1 MAAAVRVG
9 DVTTHGGVVT
19 GPGAPTVMIEGMPA
33 AVMGD
38 MHACAIV
45 PTAATPHIPSSP
57 FLIGSTTVLICG
69 KPAIRVTD
77 ICLCGANAAVGC
89 PSVRIGG

>member
-19 GPGAPTVMIEGMPA
+19 GPGAPTVMIGGMPV

-38 MHACAIV
+38 MHTCAIV

-57 FLIGSTTVLICG
+57 FLIGSTSVLICG

-77 ICLCGANAAVGC
+77 ICLCGANAAVGY
-89 PSVRIGG
+89 PSVIIGG

>member
-19 GPGAPTVMIEGMPA
+19 GPGAATVLIGGMPA

-38 MHACAIV
+38 LHTCAIV
-45 PTAATPHIPSSP
+45 STLVTPHIPSSP

-77 ICLCGANAAVGC
+77 VCLCGANAAVGC
-89 PSVRIGG
+89 STVVIGG

>member
-19 GPGAPTVMIEGMPA
+19 GPGAATVLIGGMPA

-38 MHACAIV
+38 LHTCAIV
-45 PTAATPHIPSSP
+45 STSVTPHIPSSP

-77 ICLCGANAAVGC
+77 VCLCGANAAVGC
-89 PSVRIGG
+89 PTVVIGG